1 MPRHGVCRQKSR
13 TSGSRNVLFRN
24 EVLGKNAERLHGSI
38 VLSQPRSTTYV
49 VILLGLLMAGFLA
62 FALLGQYARTE
73 TVRGILTTD
82 RAVARVGIVK
92 PGVVSRLFAQEG
104 QAVAKGDP
112 LLRVDVDVDVSP
124 AEGGS
129 VAAASVRALDAE
141 SNLRQRQSG
150 DIRGTYLNAGWQL
163 DAQIADH
170 ASQAATL
177 EGQVAI
183 QERLL
188 ASSRDLFQ
196 RAQAVSERGFLSV
209 VELERRRQ
217 VMLQGQQQLASLRQQ
232 AVSARAAHARA
243 QLQKAALDSQLS
255 RELAEVQS
263 SVSRLDRERAQM
275 SGAREFVVTSP
286 IDGTVTALQL
296 AEGQAAIPGISA
308 MAVVP
313 RDAAI
318 EAQLFAP
325 SRSIGQLRVGQQVN
339 LLVDA
344 FPYQRYGNVKARV
357 VSIAATM
364 IDPRQIDAPF
374 KVEEPVFKVR
384 VRLDEPADGLR
395 RRNVVLQPGMTL
407 MANIV
412 LERRSFMQWLLSPL
426 SAVTRRDS

>member
-1 MPRHGVCRQKSR
+1 M
-13 TSGSRNVLFRN
+13 GSPEVLFRS
-24 EVLGKNAERLHGSI
+24 EVVNKHSERLHGSI
-38 VLSQPRSTTYV
+38 VLGQPRSTTYV
-49 VILLGLLMAGFLA
+49 VVLLGLLMTGFLV

-104 QAVAKGDP
+104 QVVAKGDP
-112 LLRVDVDVDVSP
+112 LLRVDVDVDTSP
-124 AEGGS
+124 DAGS
-129 VAAASVRALDAE
+129 GVAAASVRALDAE
-141 SNLRQRQSG
+141 SNLRQKQSG
-150 DIRGTYLNAGWQL
+150 DIRGSYLNAGWQL

-170 ASQAATL
+170 GAQAATL
-177 EGQVAI
+177 AGQVAI
-183 QERLL
+183 QEKLL

-217 VMLQGQQQLASLRQQ
+217 VMLQGEQQLANLRQQ
-232 AVSARAAHARA
+232 AATARAAQTRA

-263 SVSRLDRERAQM
+263 SVSRLERERAQM
-275 SGAREFVVTSP
+275 SGAREFVVTAPVS
-286 IDGTVTALQL
+286 GTVTALQL
-296 AEGQAAIPGISA
+296 SEGQAAIPGISA

-325 SRSIGQLRVGQQVN
+325 SRSVGQLRVGQQVN

-344 FPYQRYGNVKARV
+344 FPYQRFGNVKARV
-357 VSIAATM
+357 TSIAATM
-364 IDPRQIDAPF
+364 IDPRQVDAPF
-374 KVEEPVFKVR
+374 KIEEPVFKVR
-384 VRLDEPADGLR
+384 VRLEESAEGLR

-426 SAVTRRDS
+426 SAVTQRNS